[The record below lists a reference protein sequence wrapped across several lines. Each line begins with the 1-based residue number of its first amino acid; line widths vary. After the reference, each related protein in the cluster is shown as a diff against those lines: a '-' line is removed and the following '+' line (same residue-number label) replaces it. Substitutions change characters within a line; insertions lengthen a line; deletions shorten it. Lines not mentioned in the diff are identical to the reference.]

1 MKLLNVTNIQ
11 RGCVYDGPGVRTT
24 IFLKGC
30 SLCCPWCCN
39 PETLTRD
46 GAFYVDNNKC
56 LKFLG
61 ITSSICNVCEKY
73 GGEKSIRDCPY
84 NVAESVSSDYGIEEL
99 TESILKDID
108 LYSDTHGG
116 VTFSGGEPLLQA
128 DALVAL
134 LEIIK
139 NENIHVTFETSLVV
153 PTEKIESVLALS
165 DCFII
170 DYKLQPQMKLYDE
183 NYFRLINKNL
193 QKLVEK
199 EKYNRLVFVDEML
212 ECKNDVLYR
221 LQNLSVSDVE
231 ILLCH
236 DLGVKKYEKLG
247 MHHKSYKA
255 DKNKAEQF
263 VSFLNSNNILTS
275 ILTI

>member
-1 MKLLNVTNIQ
+1 MKPLKVTNIQ

-24 IFLKGC
+24 VFLRGC
-30 SLCCPWCCN
+30 SLCCPWCSN
-39 PETLTRD
+39 PETLTKD
-46 GAFYVDNNKC
+46 GAFYIDNNKC
-56 LKFLG
+56 LKYLG
-61 ITSSICNVCEKY
+61 ITSSICNACEKY
-73 GGEKSIRDCPY
+73 GGIRSIRDCPY
-84 NVAESVSSDYGIEEL
+84 DITESVSCDYGIEEL
-99 TESILKDID
+99 LELILKDKD
-108 LYSDTHGG
+108 LYRDTHGG

-128 DALVAL
+128 DALIDL

-139 NENIHVTFETSLVV
+139 NENIHVALETSLVV
-153 PTEKIESVLALS
+153 PTEKLESVMALS

-183 NYFRLINKNL
+183 SYFNLIKNSL
-193 QKLVEK
+193 QKLVGK

-236 DLGVKKYEKLG
+236 DLGVKKYERLG

-263 VSFLNSNNILTS
+263 ASFLNSNNILTS
-275 ILTI
+275 LLTV